1 MLMPALLHLH
11 PAARGEGH
19 AAARCALGLDP
30 DRPLAPGAL
39 GISTR
44 TASAWSF
51 SIWGDRAPSKFSG
64 AGIVFDVHLWQTL
77 SDRLTFEILRWP
89 LVILVI
95 TGYLT
100 GMRYRA
106 MQLACA
112 WTVAALLFVAVS
124 LPGQRIHVYYQL
136 PIVPPLSIAA
146 AGHGIAELWRR
157 GRAGWVALGAMGI
170 VQLAIAWHTLA
181 GRGDGGFAPYFANDH
196 IDAVAEGVSMLRRY
210 ADAPRFVA
218 TNRHPAL
225 FYNSGRRGYF
235 AEDTNVETVLEC
247 LQTGRAAR
255 YLLVDTGTETRWSD
269 DPGEREPPRREHP
282 ARRQRQG
289 VQSLPVQER
298 SALSQ
303 SARLADHGA
312 TGTC

>member
-1 MLMPALLHLH
+1 MPALFLCIQ
-11 PAARGEGH
+11 R
-19 AAARCALGLDP
+19 LGVKGTL
-30 DRPLAPGAL
+30 RRGAL
-39 GISTR
+39 WGWIPIAVLPPALWYLYANSF
-44 TASAWSF
+44 AWSF

-64 AGIVFDVHLWQTL
+64 TGIVFDVHLWQTL
-77 SDRLTFEILRWP
+77 SDRLTFEILGWP

-100 GMRYRA
+100 GMRHRA

-112 WTVAALLFVAVS
+112 WTVAVLLFVAVS

-146 AGHGIAELWRR
+146 GYGIAELWRR
-157 GRAGWVALGAMGI
+157 GRAGWIALGAMGL

-181 GRGDGGFAPYFANDH
+181 GRGDGGFSPYFANDH
-196 IDAVAEGVSMLRRY
+196 IDAVAEGVSMLRHY

-247 LQTGRAAR
+247 LETGRAR

-269 DPGEREPPRREHP
+269 DPAERELLDASTQLVAGGKEFNLYRYKNA
-282 ARRQRQG
+282 AR
-289 VQSLPVQER
+289 
-298 SALSQ
+298 
-303 SARLADHGA
+303 
-312 TGTC
+312 